1 MDQKK
6 RKKSPHGRKELDE
19 KYKRKCLKYYLNDA
33 EQKQLDAR
41 IKGSIHNTRSEFIR
55 ALLLEEGKSARHVN
69 PISFLKE
76 INLLTT
82 EVHKIGVNINQL
94 AKHINEMAIAKI
106 SHPKHIEAIED
117 MISVYVEKQHEIMD
131 KLKEVMYTK

>member
-6 RKKSPHGRKELDE
+6 RKKAPNGRKELAAKD
-19 KYKRKCLKYYLNDA
+19 KRKCLKYYLNDV
-33 EQKQLDAR
+33 EQKQLDSR
-41 IKGSIHNTRSEFIR
+41 IDDSVYNTRSEFIR
-55 ALLLEEGKSARHVN
+55 ALLLEEGKSARHIN

-106 SHPKHIEAIED
+106 SYTEHIEAIED
-117 MISVYVEKQHEIMD
+117 MLPAYMEKQHEIMD
-131 KLKEVMYTK
+131 KLKEIMYIK